1 MSDLFEGLPDPQ
13 LFLLAQVLDKV
24 TIIASSVRSASFPR
38 SDLVLRTGVI
48 KYCKDNCRNRP
59 SDCRFYTAPT

>member
-24 TIIASSVRSASFPR
+24 TIIASSVKSASFPR
-38 SDLVLRTGVI
+38 SDLVLRTGVNEI
-48 KYCKDNCRNRP
+48 R
-59 SDCRFYTAPT
+59 